1 MFDKLFLREKM
12 QESYLIQR
20 LQKPLYFVRKDE
32 EGNEIKIDNPFSFGG
47 GLVNGGLSKEAMGL
61 LREIFSF
68 DYMGSAE
75 FEFGAVPAAL
85 QFLAEQSEA
94 KNLVTGV
101 VESVYYLCPREYEKE
116 VQKRISTFK
125 NGLKGGRM
133 PETKEHVG
141 LRDYFDR
148 DDAYS
153 KKNLGW
159 LEIDNGYAFFVD
171 GEMFTKFCTILG
183 VKVRI
188 SKVFYNRGGVLQ
200 RGWYW
205 QLQWTGDETPAP
217 VGPFATKEEA
227 QMDFET
233 EPEKKDA

>member
-1 MFDKLFLREKM
+1 MFNHKLFLREKM
-12 QESYLIQR
+12 QNSWLIQR
-20 LQKPLYFVRKDE
+20 LHKPQYFERKDKD
-32 EGNEIKIDNPFSFGG
+32 GNVVKIDNPFSFGG
-47 GLVNGGLSKEAMGL
+47 GLINGGLSKEAMAL

-101 VESVYYLCPREYEKE
+101 VEKSVYYLCPREYEKE
-116 VQKRISTFK
+116 VQNRISIFK
-125 NGLKGGRM
+125 KGGKGVKM
-133 PETKEHVG
+133 PMTKEHVG
-141 LRDYFDR
+141 LSDYFSR
-148 DDAYS
+148 DDSYA
-153 KKNLGW
+153 KRNLGW

-171 GEMFTKFCTILG
+171 EEMFTKFCTVLG

-188 SKVFYNRGGVLQ
+188 PEVFYNRGGVLR

-205 QLQWTGDETPAP
+205 QLQWTGDATPAP

-227 QMDFET
+227 RMDFET
-233 EPEKKDA
+233 APDKS